1 MKYADVIRLF
11 SLAAIWGASFLF
23 MRVASPA
30 IGAMNTA
37 FFRVLLGFMGLALLL
52 GLLRTKPDFR
62 GKLGTL
68 LLLGVINSGLPFLM
82 YCLAALSLP
91 AGYSAILNATTPLM
105 GAGVGFLFFSE
116 SVTARKLLG
125 TFLGLAGVML
135 MTTTGSTDSF
145 IRLMP
150 GMAACLMATAC
161 YAIAGF
167 LTKRWI
173 TDRGG
178 LAPMLVAT
186 GSQLGAT
193 LFLLPFFVY
202 SVVTVPISGWQPPA
216 LWISVLTLGLV
227 CTALAYVLYFRL
239 IADIGPLKSLSVT
252 FLIPPFGILWGW
264 VGLGEQLSTDVIAG
278 GITIGIAVWL
288 VLHSPVSQ
296 RVKGKVRG

>member
-1 MKYADVIRLF
+1 MKYADVMRLF

-30 IGAMNTA
+30 IGAINTA
-37 FFRVLLGFMGLALLL
+37 FFRVLLGFMGLSLLL
-52 GLLRTKPDFR
+52 GLLGTRPDFR

-68 LLLGVINSGLPFLM
+68 LLLGVINSGVPFLM

-105 GAGVGFLFFSE
+105 GACVGFLFFSE
-116 SVTARKLLG
+116 PITARKLLG
-125 TFLGLAGVML
+125 AFLGLAGVML
-135 MTTTGSTDSF
+135 MTTTGSANSV
-145 IRLMP
+145 IRLIP

-161 YAIAGF
+161 YAVAGF

-193 LFLLPFFVY
+193 LFLLPFFIY
-202 SVVTVPISGWQPPA
+202 SVMTVPISGWQPPA
-216 LWISVLTLGLV
+216 LWISILALGLV

-264 VGLGEQLSTDVIAG
+264 AGLGEQLSTDVITG
-278 GITIGIAVWL
+278 GIMIVIAVWL
-288 VLHSPVSQ
+288 VLHSPASQ
-296 RVKGKVRG
+296 RRT